1 MLEWNVTGNGW
12 NFEIDSATCEVE
24 LPVGVHIQGNKCST
38 GPVGSTDSNCT
49 GYAGKEGIYS
59 FHTTKGLVKNEGL
72 SISLDFDKGVMT
84 EPSFTDKLSEFCASN
99 MVFVIAAIAFLLYC
113 FILWFMSNIYSSSN
127 SLVIP
132 EFAPPPGMSPA
143 EVGFVDSR
151 EYSSNLLVSEIVY
164 AAVNKAVSLTVTNN
178 DDSITFQVDSL
189 GNGSVVGDTFISSI
203 VNACP
208 MQINKQLKVPELNTL
223 NTALIKKLSD
233 DNIVKNYF
241 DEDSHPFKK
250 VIARI
255 LTIIVLL
262 VLFYAA
268 CVYLNWTSWIYIA
281 LMIITVAMH
290 FSLMNAIKGYTGGGR
305 EIERKIKGFKMFLA
319 TSEANRMNMMNPPA
333 LTPELYE
340 RFLPYAIALGVDNN
354 WGKLFAQILSDAVA
368 KGAFDSTIRYHGW
381 THGYGLTSSWYSH
394 STIWPG
400 FYSGV
405 AASVVTSSS
414 GGSGS
419 STGYAGGSGGG
430 GGGSSGGGAGGG
442 GGGGW

>member
-1 MLEWNVTGNGW
+1 MGFLHKAPWNVVSVKLMANLSDIKWPRKQGREAYDRKRIRECSTRYPYLHDHLYDHAEIRSYSDHDMLEWNVTGNGW

-208 MQINKQLKVPELNTL
+208 MQINKQLKVP
-223 NTALIKKLSD
+223 S
-233 DNIVKNYF
+233 
-241 DEDSHPFKK
+241 S
-250 VIARI
+250 
-255 LTIIVLL
+255 
-262 VLFYAA
+262 
-268 CVYLNWTSWIYIA
+268 
-281 LMIITVAMH
+281 
-290 FSLMNAIKGYTGGGR
+290 
-305 EIERKIKGFKMFLA
+305 
-319 TSEANRMNMMNPPA
+319 
-333 LTPELYE
+333 
-340 RFLPYAIALGVDNN
+340 
-354 WGKLFAQILSDAVA
+354 
-368 KGAFDSTIRYHGW
+368 IR
-381 THGYGLTSSWYSH
+381 
-394 STIWPG
+394 
-400 FYSGV
+400 
-405 AASVVTSSS
+405 
-414 GGSGS
+414 
-419 STGYAGGSGGG
+419 
-430 GGGSSGGGAGGG
+430 
-442 GGGGW
+442 